1 MQYPVVGGG
10 HELAVMVG
18 GAAAV
23 RQRVVV
29 GREDALGPT
38 APRSRP
44 VSRSRPTTTAGGRR
58 PHRGQDGRLGGDA
71 VGVPVGQVAVERG
84 GRGGLRLH
92 RHRDGGQGVL
102 AARPAAAMADVE
114 GVLEAPPHV
123 VLFAA
128 VDHEAGEGK
137 TEDYISVRAHEYT
150 SIESK

>member
-18 GAAAV
+18 AAAV

-29 GREDALGPT
+29 GREDAPGPT

-44 VSRSRPTTTAGGRR
+44 VSRSRPTTTVASRGRG
-58 PHRGQDGRLGGDA
+58 GQDGRLGGDA

-84 GRGGLRLH
+84 LRLH
-92 RHRDGGQGVL
+92 RHRDGGQGGGVRP
-102 AARPAAAMADVE
+102 ARPAAAAVAADVE

-123 VLFAA
+123 VLLAA
-128 VDHEAGEGK
+128 VDHEAG
-137 TEDYISVRAHEYT
+137 
-150 SIESK
+150 

>member
-18 GAAAV
+18 GAAPV
-23 RQRVVV
+23 RQRVVQV
-29 GREDALGPT
+29 GREDAPGPT

-44 VSRSRPTTTAGGRR
+44 VSRSRPTTTAVAPRGRG
-58 PHRGQDGRLGGDA
+58 GQDGRLGGDA

-102 AARPAAAMADVE
+102 PARSAAAATVAADVE

-123 VLFAA
+123 VLLAA
-128 VDHEAGEGK
+128 VDHEAGARK
-137 TEDYISVRAHEYT
+137 QKIRFL
-150 SIESK
+150 